1 MNYMKITKDDM
12 NNGEGFRTTLWVS
25 GCNHKCPN
33 CHNPETW
40 NKNAGSLFDNKVGQ
54 ELFTELAKPYIKGL
68 SISGGD
74 PLFPDNR
81 QAIEFL
87 CKQVKL
93 LFPNKTI
100 WLWTGYLWEEIKD
113 LEVIKYIDVLID
125 GPFIE
130 ELKSKN
136 LKWKGSTN
144 QRVIDVQE
152 TIKQNKIVIHR
163 EKKTDSK

>member
-1 MNYMKITKDDM
+1 M
-12 NNGEGFRTTLWVS
+12 
-25 GCNHKCPN
+25 
-33 CHNPETW
+33 
-40 NKNAGSLFDNKVGQ
+40 Q
-54 ELFTELAKPYIKGL
+54 ELYIL
-68 SISGGD
+68 I
-74 PLFPDNR
+74 
-81 QAIEFL
+81 Q
-87 CKQVKL
+87 
-93 LFPNKTI
+93 
-100 WLWTGYLWEEIKD
+100 
-113 LEVIKYIDVLID
+113 VIKYIDVLID